1 MTESA
6 PAAAGPPPLV
16 FAADDDPLLCR
27 LLQRLLT
34 GAGYRPRLFPD
45 AGALLAACDTETPDL
60 VLTDLQMPRMDG
72 RALLA
77 ALQRRAYPGP
87 VVMLTGTCDLPTA
100 MAAIHAGAADYVAKP
115 LDPDHLLRVLQRAL
129 RVARLERENA
139 RQTAE
144 LQRRDA
150 EMRDEMATARRIH
163 RAILP
168 VTLPALDGFTFGS
181 MFVPSQAIGGDLID
195 FYPDA
200 RGERGTLGVMFADIS
215 GHGVAAALLS
225 MLFKTAA
232 AEAFRAAVSPVAG
245 MTELNERLV
254 RDFPEGQ
261 FACVTYLELLPGART
276 VRFVR
281 GSQEPLLL
289 LTRDGVVR
297 EFADG
302 GTPPGMFTAAETG
315 GIVYGEQALTLAPGE
330 SIVLYTD
337 GVAEVCS
344 PEKQLLGIA
353 TLHRWLAADRALPPE
368 ALARELHRRVTRYTR
383 TTQLPDDFTVFIA
396 RAV

>member
-1 MTESA
+1 
-6 PAAAGPPPLV
+6 
-16 FAADDDPLLCR
+16 
-27 LLQRLLT
+27 
-34 GAGYRPRLFPD
+34 
-45 AGALLAACDTETPDL
+45 
-60 VLTDLQMPRMDG
+60 
-72 RALLA
+72 
-77 ALQRRAYPGP
+77 
-87 VVMLTGTCDLPTA
+87 
-100 MAAIHAGAADYVAKP
+100 
-115 LDPDHLLRVLQRAL
+115 
-129 RVARLERENA
+129 
-139 RQTAE
+139 
-144 LQRRDA
+144 
-150 EMRDEMATARRIH
+150 
-163 RAILP
+163 
-168 VTLPALDGFTFGS
+168 
-181 MFVPSQAIGGDLID
+181 
-195 FYPDA
+195 
-200 RGERGTLGVMFADIS
+200 VMFADIS

-232 AEAFRAAVSPVAG
+232 TEAFRAATSPAAG

-261 FACVTYLELLPGART
+261 FACVTYLELTPGSRT

-289 LTRDGVVR
+289 LTQDGVVR

-315 GIVYGEQALTLAPGE
+315 NIVYAEQTLTLAPGE

-396 RAV
+396 RAL